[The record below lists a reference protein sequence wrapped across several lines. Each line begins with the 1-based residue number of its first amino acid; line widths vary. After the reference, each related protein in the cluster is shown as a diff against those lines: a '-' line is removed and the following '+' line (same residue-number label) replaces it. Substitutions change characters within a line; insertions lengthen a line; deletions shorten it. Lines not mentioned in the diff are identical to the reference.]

1 MRGARAALVR
11 TGPSRAKL
19 TFWLFA
25 LVGSFLS
32 WRLFDVQV
40 LRGPVLA
47 REALD
52 QRAQTIEIY
61 ARRGTLYDRTRTAL
75 VRSFESES
83 VYADPTEVTDKAA
96 TAAKVAPLLGL
107 KPDDVDARLHEQTR
121 FRWLARK
128 IPHVVAERVRA
139 LGIQGVNIVPEQ
151 TGARFWTSGRLAST
165 VLGFVGLDENGLDGV
180 EYFYDSLLRG
190 KTGKMM
196 VEADPFQ
203 RAIPFGQQR
212 MIDAANP
219 GHSLVLTLDA
229 YLQFESERVL
239 RAQVKQFHA
248 RSGTAIVMDPYT
260 GGILALANVPDFDPA
275 RYGASAPDTWKDRG
289 VTDAYEPGSTFKL
302 ITAAAALE
310 SGKINARTQFPARD
324 VIEVGGHEIHNAEDG
339 FMAGTGGTESLE
351 DIVAYSHNVGAAEIG
366 MALGQS
372 ALYRMVRKFG
382 FGDPTNVD
390 LPGENPGIV
399 PQLADW
405 SDSSVATISFG
416 HGISV
421 TPLALARAYC
431 AIVNGGMLLR
441 PRIVSEILD
450 GQGHP
455 VYHYPTELEH
465 RVISERTAAS
475 LRHILR
481 QVVLRGTGNPTAQ
494 VAGYSTAG
502 KTGTAQVVENGAY
515 APGEY
520 IASFVGYIPAESPRY
535 VILVKIER
543 PRGAF
548 YGSVVAAPAFA
559 QIARIAMLHA
569 GILPQARL
577 VRKAPKEKAAR

>member
-1 MRGARAALVR
+1 MRGRAALVR

-25 LVGSFLS
+25 LVGIFLGY
-32 WRLFDVQV
+32 RLFDVQV

-75 VRSFESES
+75 VRSLESES
-83 VYADPTEVTDKAA
+83 VYADPTEITDKAGTA
-96 TAAKVAPLLGL
+96 TKLAPILGR
-107 KPDDVDARLHEQTR
+107 KPDEIDAALREQTR

-128 IPHVVAERVRA
+128 IPHAVAERVRA
-139 LGIQGVNIVPEQ
+139 LGIQGVNIVAEQ
-151 TGARFWTSGRLAST
+151 TGTRFWTSGRLAST

-180 EYFYDSLLRG
+180 EYFYDNLLRG

-196 VEADPFQ
+196 LEADPFQ
-203 RAIPFGQQR
+203 RAIPFGQER
-212 MIDAANP
+212 MIDAAHP
-219 GHSLVLTLDA
+219 GNSLVLTLDA
-229 YLQFESERVL
+229 YLQFETERVL

-248 RSGTAIVMDPYT
+248 RSGTAIILDPHS
-260 GGILALANVPDFDPA
+260 GEILALANVPDFDPA
-275 RYGASAPDTWKDRG
+275 HYGASRADAWKDRG

-310 SGKINARTQFPARD
+310 SGKVTGKTQFAARD
-324 VIEVGGHEIHNAEDG
+324 VIEVGGHQIHNAEDG

-351 DIVAYSHNVGAAEIG
+351 DIIAYSHNVGAAEVG
-366 MALGQS
+366 MAIGQT
-372 ALYRMVRKFG
+372 ALYRTVRNFG

-405 SDSSVATISFG
+405 SGSSVATISFG

-431 AIVNGGMLLR
+431 AIANGGLLVR

-450 GQGHP
+450 GQGHS
-455 VYHYPTELEH
+455 VYRYPAELEH
-465 RVISERTAAS
+465 RAISERTAAS
-475 LRHILR
+475 LRHFLR
-481 QVVLRGTGNPTAQ
+481 QVVLRGTGNPSAQ
-494 VAGYSTAG
+494 IPGYSTAG
-502 KTGTAQVVENGAY
+502 KTGTAQVVENGGY
-515 APGEY
+515 AAGEY
-520 IASFVGYIPAESPRY
+520 IASFVGYVPAESPRY
-535 VILVKIER
+535 VILVKVER
-543 PRGAF
+543 PRGAI

-569 GILPQARL
+569 GVLPEARL